1 MKKTSRHTLLHMHT
15 IKDTHI
21 MYGSWDMEDDGQ
33 KQNFYHFGPFFA
45 FCPPPPNNPKSFKKK
60 KKHLEIS
67 SYYISVPKIMTIC
80 YIVCEIWHVT
90 DVIFI
95 FHFGLF
101 SALLAPNNKKKIH
114 FFLNEKNAWRYLS
127 NCKNCHHTRVMHLRI
142 HLRTAV
148 RSRTISDNWKPFKND
163 EKYFLFHVK
172 NYFCFWDV
180 FFSLTFHYA
189 EKRLNR
195 KALPQIQQ

>member
-1 MKKTSRHTLLHMHT
+1 MVPEIWKTTDRNRTFITL
-15 IKDTHI
+15 D
-21 MYGSWDMEDDGQ
+21 
-33 KQNFYHFGPFFA
+33 HFLPFA
-45 FCPPPPNNPKSFKKK
+45 PPPPNNPKSLKKK

-180 FFSLTFHYA
+180 FFSDFSLC
-189 EKRLNR
+189 R
-195 KALPQIQQ
+195 KTT

>member
-1 MKKTSRHTLLHMHT
+1 MVPEIWKTTDRNRTFITL
-15 IKDTHI
+15 D
-21 MYGSWDMEDDGQ
+21 
-33 KQNFYHFGPFFA
+33 HFLPFA
-45 FCPPPPNNPKSFKKK
+45 PPPQKPQKFKKKKKKKKK